1 MTAPNEA
8 LAADRA
14 VLWNLERHAPG
25 LHIAGL
31 AQIEGRI
38 GPQEVLQRIDRLRR
52 LPQFALRVETP
63 PFGSP
68 RWRSAPLAP
77 ERHFHVAATGDPV
90 AALDDALGKP
100 LDSGR
105 PLWEVHLLPGYHDRG
120 DALLVKA
127 HLAAVDGLGTKE
139 LFGALFDSSSKAAD
153 DAPEP
158 LPANGSGGPA
168 GSRTATAVGRHVT
181 EWFEDWKQT
190 GQDLFA
196 GAARLASEEMR
207 TALLTLNEVMPDV
220 AMAPRPLPFNRA
232 LGGRRR
238 LIRAEL
244 SYADIRTIRSRLG
257 GALSD
262 IVLAVVGGA
271 LERYL
276 ANRGTPIAG
285 RSLKVALAS
294 DIPHRDGQRRRSVLP
309 IEVPLRAGAAERLHT
324 VHQLARLLRAAG
336 VADALARF
344 AGVQRAAGSLA
355 AAATAIGSSVRPPF
369 HLTVANATGPHI
381 PQYLAGRP
389 VTAYTPSWPIGFGQG
404 LSCAF
409 FAYNQLLHVG
419 LTVDERACPDA
430 GALPDLLVESLSEL
444 RQAAGSAPRRLV
456 RTTPP
461 SPQPQA
467 VPTLETS

>member
-1 MTAPNEA
+1 MTAANEA

-31 AQIEGRI
+31 AQLEGQI
-38 GPQEVLQRIDRLRR
+38 GPQEVLQQIDRLRR
-52 LPQFALRVETP
+52 LPQFGLRVETP

-68 RWRSAPLAP
+68 RWRQARLAP
-77 ERHFHVAATGDPV
+77 ERHFHVAANSDPV

-105 PLWEVHLLPGYHDRG
+105 PLWEVHLLPGYHEGG

-127 HLAAVDGLGTKE
+127 HLAAVDGLGTNE
-139 LFGALFDSSSKAAD
+139 LFGALFDSSEGAAAG
-153 DAPEP
+153 APEP
-158 LPANGSGGPA
+158 LPANGDDGPA
-168 GSRTATAVGRHVT
+168 GSRTATALGGHVA
-181 EWFEDWKQT
+181 EWLGDWRQA
-190 GQDLFA
+190 GQDLLA
-196 GAARLASEEMR
+196 GAVQLASEETR
-207 TALLTLNEVMPDV
+207 TALLTLSEAMPDA
-220 AMAPRPLPFNRA
+220 AMAPLPLPFNRS

-244 SYADIRTIRSRLG
+244 SYADVRTIRSRLG

-262 IVLAVVGGA
+262 VVLAVVGGA
-271 LERYL
+271 LQRYL
-276 ANRGTPIAG
+276 EGHGTPISG
-285 RSLKVALAS
+285 RSLRVALAT
-294 DIPHRDGQRRRSVLP
+294 DIPSRNGQRHRSLLP
-309 IEVPLRAGAAERLHT
+309 IEIPLRAGASERMHSVL
-324 VHQLARLLRAAG
+324 QLARLMRAAG
-336 VADALARF
+336 VASALSRF
-344 AGVQRAAGSLA
+344 AGVQRAGGPLA
-355 AAATAIGSSVRPPF
+355 AAATAVSSSARPPF
-369 HLTVANATGPHI
+369 HLTVANATGPQI
-381 PQYLAGRP
+381 PQYLAGRA
-389 VTAYTPSWPIGFGQG
+389 VTGYTPSWPVGFGQG

-430 GALPDLLVESLSEL
+430 AVLPNLLAESLDEL

-456 RTTPP
+456 RTAPP

-467 VPTLETS
+467 VPTLEF